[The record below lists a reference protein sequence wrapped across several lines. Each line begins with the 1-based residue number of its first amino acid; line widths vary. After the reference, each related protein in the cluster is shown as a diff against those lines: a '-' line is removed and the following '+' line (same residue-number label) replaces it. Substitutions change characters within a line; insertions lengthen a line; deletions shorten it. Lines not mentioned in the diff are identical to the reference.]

1 MTQNSGEATIGL
13 SGTTATALWAGRVM
27 TGLFVLFM
35 LFDVGIKLMRLPIV
49 DDAMIQLGY
58 PPGLGFAIGVLEA
71 VLLALYLI
79 PRTAILGAV
88 LFTGVFGGA
97 IASHMRIGDPLFSHV
112 LFGVYLGGFA
122 WGGLWFRDASLR
134 ALLPLRR

>member
-88 LFTGVFGGA
+88 LLDGQQSAAQPRESSGEAWKRILEGMAA
-97 IASHMRIGDPLFSHV
+97 I
-112 LFGVYLGGFA
+112 
-122 WGGLWFRDASLR
+122 
-134 ALLPLRR
+134 

>member
-58 PPGLGFAIGVLEA
+58 PPGLGFRSACSRLCCC
-71 VLLALYLI
+71 LYLV

-134 ALLPLRR
+134 ALLPVRR

>member
-1 MTQNSGEATIGL
+1 MAQNSGGATIGL
-13 SGTTATALWAGRVM
+13 SATTAPALWAGRVM

-35 LFDVGIKLMRLPIV
+35 LLDVAIKLMRLPIV
-49 DDAMIQLGY
+49 EDAMIQLGY
-58 PPGLGFAIGVLEA
+58 PPGLGFPIGVLEA
-71 VLLALYLI
+71 LLLVLYLI
-79 PRTAILGAV
+79 PRTAILGTV

-97 IASHMRIGDPLFSHV
+97 IASHLRIGDPLLSHV
-112 LFGVYLGGFA
+112 LFGVDLGGFA

>member
-1 MTQNSGEATIGL
+1 
-13 SGTTATALWAGRVM
+13 M

-35 LFDVGIKLMRLPIV
+35 LFDVGIKLIRLPIV
-49 DDAMIQLGY
+49 EDAMIQLGY
-58 PPGLGFAIGVLEA
+58 PPGLGFPIGVLEA
-71 VLLALYLI
+71 VLLVLYLI

>member
-49 DDAMIQLGY
+49 EDAMIQLGY
-58 PPGLGFAIGVLEA
+58 PPAWAFRSSARGSAAGPLPDPTPISA
-71 VLLALYLI
+71 VLLPACL
-79 PRTAILGAV
+79 AE
-88 LFTGVFGGA
+88 
-97 IASHMRIGDPLFSHV
+97 
-112 LFGVYLGGFA
+112 
-122 WGGLWFRDASLR
+122 RDRQPADR
-134 ALLPLRR
+134 

>member
-1 MTQNSGEATIGL
+1 MTQNSHEATIGL
-13 SGTTATALWAGRVM
+13 SGTTATALWTGRVM

-79 PRTAILGAV
+79 PRIAILGAV

-97 IASHMRIGDPLFSHV
+97 IASHMRIGDPKSGSWMIACV
-112 LFGVYLGGFA
+112 GRIGRTVGDGPIAAGAFA
-122 WGGLWFRDASLR
+122 SPYG
-134 ALLPLRR
+134 